1 MLIVYYVAIAG
12 LVCLFNRRK
21 IRFLR
26 FILGDG
32 WSRFCKENGRKML
45 AFSMTGIILFS
56 VARTIPG
63 DLRIYFVDVGSGDCC
78 VIKSPMG
85 KNIIIDGG
93 NNRDYDYGENV
104 VVPYLLDRKMTKVD
118 FLMVS
123 HFDADHCGGLFAVLE
138 NLKVDTIVI
147 GKQGEAYD
155 NCTEFLELT
164 KNKHVKVISVQAG
177 DILKIDKRTS
187 FQILWPDAK
196 NMISDNGINNNSMMG
211 KLVYG
216 DFSMLFTGDIEEKAE
231 KVILEKYKN
240 TDVLDCDILKV
251 AHHGSKS
258 SSMEEFV
265 EMVSPQVSV
274 IGVGDNKYG
283 HPNMDVIKRLEGLRK

>member
-1 MLIVYYVAIAG
+1 ML
-12 LVCLFNRRK
+12 
-21 IRFLR
+21 
-26 FILGDG
+26 
-32 WSRFCKENGRKML
+32 
-45 AFSMTGIILFS
+45 
-56 VARTIPG
+56 
-63 DLRIYFVDVGSGDCC
+63 GSGDCC

-85 KNIIIDGG
+85 KNVIIDGG

-123 HFDADHCGGLFAVLE
+123 HFDSDHCGGLFAVLE

-155 NCTEFLELT
+155 NYTEFLALAKT
-164 KNKHVKVISVQAG
+164 KNVKVVSVQAG
-177 DILKIDKRTS
+177 DTVKIDQYTD

-216 DFSMLFTGDIEEKAE
+216 DFSMLFTGDIEEIAE
-231 KVILEKYKN
+231 KKILEKYKN
-240 TDVLDCDILKV
+240 SNILDCNILKV

-258 SSMEEFV
+258 SSIQ
-265 EMVSPQVSV
+265 EMLEKIVPQVAV
-274 IGVGDNKYG
+274 IGVGGDNKYG
-283 HPNMDVIKRLEGLRK
+283 HPNQDVIARLKNLRKHSF

>member
-1 MLIVYYVAIAG
+1 
-12 LVCLFNRRK
+12 
-21 IRFLR
+21 
-26 FILGDG
+26 
-32 WSRFCKENGRKML
+32 
-45 AFSMTGIILFS
+45 
-56 VARTIPG
+56 
-63 DLRIYFVDVGSGDCC
+63 
-78 VIKSPMG
+78 MG

-211 KLVYG
+211 KLMYG
-216 DFSMLFTGDIEEKAE
+216 DFSMLFTGDIEERAE

-258 SSMEEFV
+258 SSIEEFV
-265 EMVSPQVSV
+265 EMVSPQASV